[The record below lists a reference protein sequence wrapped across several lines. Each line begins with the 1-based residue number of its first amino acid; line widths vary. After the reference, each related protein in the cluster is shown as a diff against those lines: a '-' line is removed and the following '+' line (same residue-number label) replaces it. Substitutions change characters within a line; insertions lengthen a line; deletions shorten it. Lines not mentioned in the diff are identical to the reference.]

1 MKIIDLLNKAARGE
15 ELPKKVKIRGAIWS
29 LDEFDDMYS
38 TVVETHDGKEEFVL
52 TDVLD
57 GIFSKSQLN
66 EEVEEI

>member
-1 MKIIDLLNKAARGE
+1 MAARGE
-15 ELPKKVKIRGAIWS
+15 ELPKKVKMRGGTWS

-38 TVVETHDGKEEFVL
+38 TVVETPYGKEEFLL

-66 EEVEEI
+66 EEVEEIVEVEFKK